1 MDGHASFYSM
11 LRCNLSP
18 QLPVHEMEAL
28 YAGVQ
33 ASVSEQSTSF
43 YKLGDLDEVWL
54 QSSSTT
60 GGTWC
65 HS

>member
-1 MDGHASFYSM
+1 MDGHASFCSM
-11 LRCNLSP
+11 MGCNLSP

-28 YAGVQ
+28 DAGVQ
-33 ASVSEQSTSF
+33 ATVSEQPTSF

-54 QSSSTT
+54 QLSSTT

-65 HS
+65 DS